1 MKKIWLSFALF
12 AISQSLYCWDM
23 GGKLDAQ
30 RSSTSNVNLTETSP
44 IKDTYST
51 LRGYLQAKNDTF
63 RIKLRG
69 RKEKYTL
76 QNANDNYFADLSLQ
90 YKHSQ
95 EDDYTIGIFKQAY
108 DGPTIVSTDTTSD
121 NLGGRFSADFSKDFG
136 NDNSGYLS
144 IKGSQKK
151 YSKIPGRTDKIVG
164 GTLGIEHYFSSR
176 FMVNT
181 DLSLQKNKSTLSHY
195 SNLSLIPNLLISF
208 NPYDSWEIFADAS
221 YAKTNYS
228 ERTVII
234 SGVSQNINET
244 QSLVSFDIGTVY
256 KLTKNVSLQM
266 NYSSGK
272 NSSNNPSSVYKA
284 DILSLGLIL
293 KF

>member
-1 MKKIWLSFALF
+1 
-12 AISQSLYCWDM
+12 M

-30 RSSTSNVNLTETSP
+30 RSSTSNVNLAETSP

-51 LRGYLQAKNDTF
+51 IRGYLQAKNETF
-63 RIKLRG
+63 KIKLRG
-69 RKEKYTL
+69 RNEKYKF
-76 QNANDNYFADLSLQ
+76 QNANDNYFPDLSLQ

-95 EDDYTIGIFKQAY
+95 EDDYTLGIFKQIY
-108 DGPTIVSTDTTSD
+108 DGPIIISTDTTSD
-121 NLGGRFSADFSKDFG
+121 NLGARFSADFSKDFG
-136 NDNSGYLS
+136 NDNSGYIS

-195 SNLSLIPNLLISF
+195 SNLSFIPNFLISF

-221 YAKTNYS
+221 YAKINYS
-228 ERTVII
+228 GRTVVIN
-234 SGVSQNINET
+234 GVTQNINET

-256 KLTKNVSLQM
+256 KLTKNVSLQLS
-266 NYSSGK
+266 YSTAK
-272 NSSNNPSSVYKA
+272 NSSNNPTSIYKT
-284 DILSLGLIL
+284 DILSLGIIL